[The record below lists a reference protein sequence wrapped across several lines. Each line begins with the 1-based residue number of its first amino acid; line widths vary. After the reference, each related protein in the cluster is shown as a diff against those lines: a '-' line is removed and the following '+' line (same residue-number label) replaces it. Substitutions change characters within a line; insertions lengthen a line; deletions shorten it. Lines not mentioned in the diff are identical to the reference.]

1 VFNNEADNKLH
12 PAVWTTNQVIDACI
26 TAIAATLKTQGKLI
40 SLGQRPG
47 GIVVTNPKGVN
58 VCITV
63 TLETCFPSKLG
74 AVTGAPGSVC

>member
-1 VFNNEADNKLH
+1 VFNNEASNTAH
-12 PAVWTTNQVIDACI
+12 PAVWTNNQVIDACI
-26 TAIAATLKTQGKLI
+26 TAIAATLKSQGKLV
-40 SLGQRPG
+40 SQGQRPR

-63 TLETCFPSKLG
+63 ALETCFPSKIG